1 MYMIYIQFFLTYSAR
16 YIKIVIFSFLER
28 EREMSHIRCPMCGKD
43 SAFSTFDPE
52 NLDLDIYVRQV
63 TGLGRGRGF
72 SPGPDESVFGDDH
85 YTPKVM
91 DRCMELLKAGIEKG
105 CVTMR
110 EIERLLKMGVPIQ
123 GTEDVVPYEDV
134 QKILLRQNQALRKK
148 NASLE
153 RQIST
158 LGSSVS
164 LFEHEQLREKYEK
177 LESNVR
183 AKKKTDEVLRFL
195 HSVLD
200 SEVAFE
206 GDDWILEIYEYNP
219 LIFSLFCKKL
229 YALSREERD
238 LLQSRIYSECVEF
251 YRIFWIFKG
260 KPTIESVADRLI
272 KEPGKFYY
280 RLYDLPFPN
289 HLLGI

>member
-1 MYMIYIQFFLTYSAR
+1 
-16 YIKIVIFSFLER
+16 
-28 EREMSHIRCPMCGKD
+28 MSHFRCPMCGKD
-43 SAFSTFDPE
+43 SACASFNPE

-105 CVTMR
+105 SVTKR
-110 EIERLLKMGVPIQ
+110 EIARQLKIGAPIQ
-123 GTEDVVPYEDV
+123 GMDEVIPYEDV
-134 QKILLRQNQALRKK
+134 QEFLLKQNQTLQVK
-148 NASLE
+148 NASLV
-153 RQIST
+153 RQASMARSGIS
-158 LGSSVS
+158 VV
-164 LFEHEQLREKYEK
+164 EHEQLREKYEK

-195 HSVLD
+195 HRILD
-200 SEVAFE
+200 SEIAFE
-206 GDDWILEIYEYNP
+206 GDDWILEIYEYDP
-219 LIFSLFCKKL
+219 LIFSHFCKKL

-238 LLQSRIYSECVEF
+238 LLQSRIDTECVEF
-251 YRIFWIFKG
+251 NDIFLMFKG
-260 KPTIESVADRLI
+260 EPTIKSVADRLI
-272 KEPGKFYY
+272 KSPRKLYY
-280 RLYDLPFPN
+280 QLYDLPFPN

>member
-1 MYMIYIQFFLTYSAR
+1 
-16 YIKIVIFSFLER
+16 
-28 EREMSHIRCPMCGKD
+28 MSHIRCPMCGKD

-52 NLDLDIYVRQV
+52 NLDVDIYIRQV

-91 DRCMELLKAGIEKG
+91 DKCMELLKAGIEKG
-105 CVTMR
+105 SVTWR
-110 EIERLLKMGVPIQ
+110 EIARQLKMGVPKQ
-123 GTEDVVPYEDV
+123 GTEDVIPYEDV
-134 QKILLRQNQALRKK
+134 LKALLKQNNALQTKTT
-148 NASLE
+148 SLE

-158 LGSSVS
+158 ARSGVS
-164 LFEHEQLREKYEK
+164 LFEHEQLRERYEK

-200 SEVAFE
+200 SEIAFE
-206 GDDWILEIYEYNP
+206 GDDWILEIYEYDP
-219 LIFSLFCKKL
+219 LIYAYLCKEL
-229 YALSREERD
+229 YTMSKEERD
-238 LLQSRIYSECVEF
+238 LLQSRIDSEYVEF
-251 YRIFWIFKG
+251 YNIFWIFKG
-260 KPTIESVADRLI
+260 KPTITSVADRLI

-289 HLLGI
+289 HLLGV

>member
-1 MYMIYIQFFLTYSAR
+1 MYVIYIQFFLTYSAR
-16 YIKIVIFSFLER
+16 YIKIVIFCFLD
-28 EREMSHIRCPMCGKD
+28 MSHIRCPMCGKD

-105 CVTMR
+105 SVTKR
-110 EIERLLKMGVPIQ
+110 EIARQLKIGAPIQ
-123 GTEDVVPYEDV
+123 GMDEVIPYEDV
-134 QKILLRQNQALRKK
+134 QKILLKQNQTLQVK

-153 RQIST
+153 RQISA
-158 LGSSVS
+158 LWGGVS

-238 LLQSRIYSECVEF
+238 LLQSRIYSKCVE
-251 YRIFWIFKG
+251 YDDIFWIFKG
-260 KPTIESVADRLI
+260 KPTMKSVADRLI

-289 HLLGI
+289 HLLGV